1 VPEARALRWALVG
14 PGNIAGRFVQA
25 LQGLPGHELS
35 LVLGRDRAR
44 SQAFVAEHC
53 ASDRPAPRLALAA
66 DAAELQAAL
75 ASSEVDAVYIATPH
89 AQHGLAVAAALE
101 AGKSVLCEKPLV
113 PGLAQALPLVA
124 LAQQRQLFLME
135 ALWTRFL
142 PVYAQVR
149 AWLQADAIG
158 PLRAIQSSFCF
169 SIPFDAR
176 SRCFDPALA
185 GGALLDIGIY
195 NLSMTRWVLQQ
206 ALGACPEPLQIQA
219 QGVLAPTGVDQRL
232 AASLHFPGGISSQF
246 VCAFDGMADNG
257 LRIFGERGVIELPRN
272 FWEATEARLT
282 LAGQAPQTV
291 HLPFQ
296 INGFEGEI
304 LEAAACIRAGR
315 SESAHMPLSET
326 LATLAWM
333 DQIRAQLGVRY
344 PFESALH

>member
-1 VPEARALRWALVG
+1 MTEAQPALRWAVVG

-25 LQGLPGHELS
+25 LQGLPDQELS
-35 LVLGRDRAR
+35 LILGRDLARAQ
-44 SQAFVAEHC
+44 SF
-53 ASDRPAPRLALAA
+53 ASAHHAAGRPEPRLQQAVGEAQLR
-66 DAAELQAAL
+66 AAL
-75 ASSEVDAVYIATPH
+75 SSPDIDAVYIATPH
-89 AQHGLAVAAALE
+89 AQHGEAVAAALQ
-101 AGKSVLCEKPLV
+101 AGKAVLCEKPLV
-113 PGLAQALPLVA
+113 PGLAQARPLLA
-124 LAQQRQLFLME
+124 LAQARQVFLME

-142 PVYAQVR
+142 PVYAQVQQ
-149 AWLQADAIG
+149 WLQAGLIG
-158 PLRAIQSSFCF
+158 PLRGVQSSFCF
-169 SIPFDAR
+169 SIPFDAQ

-206 ALGACPEPLQIQA
+206 ALGVCPEPLRMEAQA
-219 QGVLAPTGVDQRL
+219 VLAPTGVDQRL

-257 LRIFGERGVIELPRN
+257 LRIFGERGLIELPQQ

-304 LEAAACIRAGR
+304 LEVSRCLRAGLT
-315 SESAHMPLSET
+315 ESPQMPLSET

-333 DQIRAQLGVRY
+333 DALRAQVGVRY
-344 PFESALH
+344 PFD